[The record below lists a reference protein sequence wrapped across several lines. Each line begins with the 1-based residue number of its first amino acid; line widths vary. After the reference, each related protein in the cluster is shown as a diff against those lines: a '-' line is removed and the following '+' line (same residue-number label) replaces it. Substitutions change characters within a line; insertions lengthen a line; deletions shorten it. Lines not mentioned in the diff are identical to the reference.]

1 MDWLAEYWPAVVIAA
16 LVILL
21 ALRFLV
27 GFLPMRSGPRHSG
40 QQRIRVIGVGGGGGN
55 AVNEMVGARRTGV
68 EYLAINT
75 DGQVLERSLADR
87 RIRIGDQVTR
97 GLGAGGDATL
107 GRKAAEEDGEALR
120 SAVLEA
126 DLVFLA
132 AGLGGGTGSGATPL
146 IAAQAREAGALTIA
160 VVTMPFAFEGSTRRR
175 VAEAAVEELR
185 PNVDTLLVIEN
196 ERVNDLVAE
205 ETPLAEAFGYVNDV
219 LGQTISAVVD
229 IMATPGLINLDF
241 ADVRAI
247 MRDGGPGLTGIG
259 RAGGHDRAVQAAH
272 EAIASPLLAL
282 DLHGARGILLHVA
295 GSKRLALREVIRA
308 AEVVREAADP
318 DANVIFGATF
328 DRRLKDQV
336 RVTVIATRF
345 PGASGIP
352 GVASGAGRAAG
363 AANGVAPRGA
373 ASPTTP
379 TSAASPFSAAGS
391 SSPAGPDAAA
401 SRPRRSPNQPS
412 RVTGGEI
419 EVAEAGS

>member
-1 MDWLAEYWPAVVIAA
+1 MAWLAEYWPAVVIAA
-16 LVILL
+16 LVTLL

-27 GFLPMRSGPRHSG
+27 GFLPLRSSTRHSG
-40 QQRIRVIGVGGGGGN
+40 DQRIRVIGVGGGGGN
-55 AVNEMVGARRTGV
+55 AVNEMVGARRASV

-87 RIRIGDQVTR
+87 RIRIGDEATR

-107 GRKAAEEDGEALR
+107 GRKAAQEDAEALR

-175 VAEAAVEELR
+175 VAEEAVEELR
-185 PNVDTLLVIEN
+185 ANVDTLLVVEN
-196 ERVNDLVAE
+196 ERVDDLVAE
-205 ETPLAEAFGYVNDV
+205 DTPLAEAFGYVNDV
-219 LGQTISAVVD
+219 LARTISAVVD
-229 IMATPGLINLDF
+229 IMATPGLVNLDF

-247 MRDGGPGLTGIG
+247 MGDSGPGLTGIG
-259 RAGGHDRAVQAAH
+259 RARGPDRAVQAAH

-282 DLHGARGILLHVA
+282 DLHGARGILLHVS
-295 GSKRLALREVIRA
+295 GSKRLTLREVIRA

-328 DRRLKDQV
+328 DRRLKDNLQ
-336 RVTVIATRF
+336 VTVIATRF
-345 PGASGIP
+345 PEAAGIP
-352 GVASGAGRAAG
+352 GEAVGGGR
-363 AANGVAPRGA
+363 VSGA
-373 ASPTTP
+373 ASPSANGEGTLAP
-379 TSAASPFSAAGS
+379 GAGKPSARIRRLASSPGSAA
-391 SSPAGPDAAA
+391 
-401 SRPRRSPNQPS
+401 Q
-412 RVTGGEI
+412 E
-419 EVAEAGS
+419 